1 MSILKV
7 NTIQDRGGNTIISSD
22 GSGTI
27 TPNGFGK
34 IGQVIQSTTSTN
46 ITTTGGAFVTS
57 NLAVAI
63 TPTSTSSKIYL
74 VVSAIGQINTNGIC
88 LDIHRSTT
96 STFLSGGLSRGLVM
110 VEALEKGMPMPISI
124 LDAPST
130 NSAITYTIYFKN
142 TSGGTASLFRGDV
155 LSTFVAMEVLA

>member
-7 NTIQDRGGNTIISSD
+7 NTIQKKD
-22 GSGTI
+22 GTQF
-27 TPNGFGK
+27 PL
-34 IGQVIQSTTSTN
+34 IGQVVQSTTTTN
-46 ITTTGGAFVTS
+46 VTTTGGAFVTS
-57 NLAVAI
+57 NFSVAI

-74 VVSAIGQINTNGIC
+74 VVSAVGQINTNAIV
-88 LDIHRSTT
+88 LDIHRSTD
-96 STFLSGGLSRGLVM
+96 SSFLSGGLSKGLVM

-130 NSAITYTIYFKN
+130 VAQINYTIYFKN
-142 TSGGTASLFRGDV
+142 TSGGTASLFRNDL